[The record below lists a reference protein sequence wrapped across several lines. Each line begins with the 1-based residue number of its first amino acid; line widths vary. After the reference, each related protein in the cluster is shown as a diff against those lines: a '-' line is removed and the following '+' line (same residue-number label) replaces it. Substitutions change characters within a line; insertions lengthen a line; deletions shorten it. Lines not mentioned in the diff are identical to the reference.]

1 MNKKKIFKRLAISAG
16 ILSLLTALLVGNIV
30 YAKTIQSKQSKLE
43 MERFVKAKNL
53 EVGQTIRDLAIK
65 TFDIDTNKYKP
76 VFLDDCVGI
85 EHNPSV
91 SSDMKA
97 KVTAAYTMLT
107 MDENNRL
114 KNGDKI
120 PVFFFEENEVL
131 IAIKHADG
139 TMSLIKYDVSTD
151 VSKQPPIKTDITVKE
166 VK

>member
-1 MNKKKIFKRLAISAG
+1 MNKKKIFKRLAISTG

-53 EVGQTIRDLAIK
+53 EVGQTVRDLAIK

-76 VFLDDCVGI
+76 VFLDDFVGI
-85 EHNPSV
+85 ERNPNV
-91 SSDMKA
+91 SADMRT

-107 MDENNRL
+107 MDENSDL
-114 KNGDKI
+114 KKGDLI

-131 IAIKHADG
+131 IASQHADG
-139 TMSLIKYDVSTD
+139 TMSLTKYDVSTD
-151 VSKQPPIKTDITVKE
+151 VSKQPPIKTDTTVKE